1 MALAINDSLVPFS
14 VKGID
19 GKTYSASDFKDK
31 KALAVIFWAN
41 HCPYVQA
48 WEDRVIQLQKEYA
61 DRGVQF
67 VVVSSNDPAKYPEDG
82 FEPMKERARMKG
94 YPFPYVFDETQE
106 VARAYGAERTPEIFL
121 FDKEGRLRYHGAPD
135 DNYET
140 TTAVRHPY
148 FRDAIEAAL
157 KGQEPTTQETKPVG
171 CTVKWR

>member
-1 MALAINDSLVPFS
+1 MALAINDSIIPFNL
-14 VKGID
+14 KGVD
-19 GKTYSASDFKDK
+19 GKTYTPEDFKGK

-48 WEDRVIQLQKEYA
+48 WEERIIQLQKEYA

-67 VVVSSNDPAKYPEDG
+67 ILVSSNDPAKYPEDG
-82 FEPMKERARMKG
+82 FEAMKERARMKG

-121 FDKEGRLRYHGAPD
+121 FDQEGKLRYHGAPD
-135 DNYET
+135 DNYENPQ
-140 TTAVRHPY
+140 AVRHHY
-148 FRDAIEAAL
+148 FREAIEAVL
-157 KGQEPTTQETKPVG
+157 KGQEPGIQETRPVG